1 MYARKKPTLSKRL
14 LLSILF
20 FFTSLGLLFT
30 AQNSSSF
37 SDWYTAHIYPLLVNT
52 IGRFF
57 GLFPFSFVEMAL
69 YAAILFWIGYLIRSI
84 MSSLRAFLAKRGRF
98 SNDSPDKSVASPCSV
113 SAFWKN
119 LGQNFLLFATSLFL
133 SYTLCCGINYG
144 HISFSESAGLEPSP
158 YSAEELTRLCDYL
171 TGKVNHLAPQMAR
184 NDEGVSVMENEEK
197 TCIPKKAQSAMQ
209 NLGTLYPEMEG
220 YYPLPK
226 PLQLSYILSIQ
237 NLSGVYSPFTIEANY
252 NSDMTDYNQPFT
264 ACHELSH
271 LRGFMQEEEAN
282 FLAFLACIHAD
293 DAQFQ
298 YSGYLL
304 GWLYATNQL
313 YHADYSAY
321 EKICDK
327 LDKQALVDL
336 RANDAFWN
344 QYDGRVAEVTSQV
357 NDSYL
362 KANGQSDGVV
372 SYDRMVDLM
381 MAYDFDSDPQ
391 PPK

>member
-1 MYARKKPTLSKRL
+1 MNARKKPTLSKRL

-20 FFTSLGLLFT
+20 FFTGLGLLFT

-37 SDWYTAHIYPLLVNT
+37 SDWYTVHIYPLLVHT

-69 YAAILFWIGYLIRSI
+69 YAAILFWIGYLFRAL
-84 MSSLRAFLAKRGRF
+84 MSSLKAFLAKRRLF
-98 SNDSPDKSVASPCSV
+98 SCGSPDRSATPSCSV

-119 LGQNFLLFATSLFL
+119 LGQNFLLFAASLFL

-144 HISFSESAGLEPSP
+144 HTSFSESAGLETAP
-158 YSAEELTRLCDYL
+158 YSAEELARLCDYL
-171 TGKVNHLAPQMAR
+171 TEKVNLLAPQMAR
-184 NDEGVSVMENEEK
+184 NAEGVSVMENEKK
-197 TCIPKKAQSAMQ
+197 TLIPKRAQKAMQ
-209 NLGTLYPEMEG
+209 NLGTIYPEMDG

-226 PLQLSYILSIQ
+226 PLRFSYILSIQ
-237 NLSGVYSPFTIEANY
+237 NLTGVYSPFTIEANY

-321 EKICDK
+321 EKIYDK
-327 LDKQALVDL
+327 LDKQALADL

-344 QYDGRVAEVTSQV
+344 QYDGRVAEVASQV

-381 MAYDFDSDPQ
+381 MAYDFDSDS
-391 PPK
+391 